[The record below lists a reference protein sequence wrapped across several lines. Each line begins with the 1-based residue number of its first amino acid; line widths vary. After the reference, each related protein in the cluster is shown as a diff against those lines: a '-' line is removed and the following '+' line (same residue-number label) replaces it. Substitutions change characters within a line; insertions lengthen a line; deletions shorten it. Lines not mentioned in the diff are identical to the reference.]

1 MLAHVPVVVTFSLE
15 LNAAV
20 GVVYTL
26 LIDAGGTLEWLV
38 PCVHSLV
45 SVKHV
50 FSLEDF
56 WALVTSEDS
65 FLNEMSPLVRAKIG
79 VIFEDTFA

>member
-26 LIDAGGTLEWLV
+26 VIDAGGTLEWLV

-56 WALVTSEDS
+56 
-65 FLNEMSPLVRAKIG
+65 
-79 VIFEDTFA
+79 